1 MAINRK
7 DFLKKACITGA
18 CFCGLGRIAFADA
31 GENKSGASDSE
42 PDAGNHLIQGWT
54 ANLLANLGSE
64 MEPEKLR
71 NLIRKNAVIHFNE
84 LKMNDMLK
92 EYIGNPDKFIDF
104 ISEKWNWKIEFDKT
118 AGILVADENKSY
130 CVCPMVNQAE
140 SIGSAVMCNC
150 SEGFAEKMFS
160 TVFGHPVKAEVVSSV
175 LKGNTSCKYKIT
187 VSHSIIDAFKN

>member
-18 CFCGLGRIAFADA
+18 CFCGFGRIAFAGDV
-31 GENKSGASDSE
+31 ENELSARDSE
-42 PDAGNHLIQGWT
+42 PDPGKLLIQGWT
-54 ANLLANLGSE
+54 ANLLANLSSD
-64 MEPEKLR
+64 MEPGKFR

-92 EYIGNPDKFIDF
+92 EYIGYPDKFIDF
-104 ISEKWNWKIEFDKT
+104 ISEKWGWKIEFDKT
-118 AGILVADENKSY
+118 AGILIADENKSY
-130 CVCPMVNQAE
+130 CVCPLVNQAE

-160 TVFGHPVKAEVVSSV
+160 EVFGKPVKAEVISSV
-175 LKGNTSCKYKIT
+175 LKGDKSCKYKVTI
-187 VSHSIIDAFKN
+187 S